1 MTASSHRSPTK
12 PNRNE
17 SLEMTSVTE
26 NAYDRLP
33 YVSYPFPQSHPN
45 HLAALAKLFGMNPP
59 PLATC
64 RVLELGCASGG
75 NLLPMAS
82 QMPDATFLGVDL
94 STRQITD
101 GQAIIKQLGVTNIE
115 LRQLDITTID
125 DAFGK
130 FDYIIA
136 HGVFSWVPK
145 EVQDKILE
153 ICQRNLAPHGV
164 AFVSYNTYPGWR
176 MRSMLRDAMIYH
188 ANQFANPA
196 QRVQQ
201 ARALLDF
208 LAQNVPVENNP
219 YGILLKNE
227 LQELSKRG
235 DWYIAHEHL
244 EGVNEPIYFHE
255 FAERAVGHRMQYLGE
270 AEFSTM
276 LASNFA
282 PRVAETLRMIAPD
295 LIRMEQYMDFLR
307 NRPFRQS
314 LLVHQGVALNRNL
327 GWKSVAGLYVESQ
340 VRQEGGDANLNSG
353 APVVFKTQ
361 IGASLTTPNPIT
373 KAAMTVLSRNWPRAM
388 QFEAL
393 LKEARALLDEQ
404 GPAATSVAPPA
415 PDEQVLGA
423 DLLTCF
429 SANIVNLRAM
439 PWRHATKAGE
449 RPKASALARLQ
460 AAQGPTV
467 TNLRHEMANLD
478 ESSRHMLQQL
488 DGERDRAGVL
498 DSLTELVKSGA
509 LSIQQNGQRV
519 TEPAAVREALAA
531 TIDPVLENFE
541 RAALLEE

>member
-1 MTASSHRSPTK
+1 MTT
-12 PNRNE
+12 
-17 SLEMTSVTE
+17 VTE

-75 NLLPMAS
+75 NLLPMAT
-82 QMPDATFLGVDL
+82 QMPSATFLGVDL
-94 STRQITD
+94 STRQISD
-101 GQAIIKQLGVTNIE
+101 GQATIKQLGLTNVE

-136 HGVFSWVPK
+136 HGVLSWVPR
-145 EVQDKILE
+145 EVQDKILDV
-153 ICQRNLAPHGV
+153 CQRNLAPHGV

-188 ANQFANPA
+188 ANQFADPA

-227 LQELSKRG
+227 LQDLSKRG

-255 FAERAVGHRMQYLGE
+255 FAERAAGHRMQYLAD

-327 GWKSVAGLYVESQ
+327 GWQSLAGLYVESSA
-340 VRQEGGDANLNSG
+340 RPEGSETSLNSG
-353 APVVFKTQ
+353 APAGFKVPN
-361 IGASLTTPNPIT
+361 GASLTTPNPIT
-373 KAAMTVLSRNWPRAM
+373 KAAMT
-388 QFEAL
+388 L
-393 LKEARALLDEQ
+393 LKAARALLDEQ
-404 GPAATSVAPPA
+404 DPAVTGIALPA
-415 PDEQVLGA
+415 PDEQILGA
-423 DLLTCF
+423 DLMTCF

-439 PWRHATKAGE
+439 PWRHATEAGE
-449 RPKASALARLQ
+449 RPRASALARLQ
-460 AAQGPTV
+460 AAQGPTI
-467 TNLRHEMANLD
+467 TNLRHEMVNLD
-478 ESSRHMLQQL
+478 ESSRHMLIQL
-488 DGERDRAGVL
+488 DGQRDRAAML
-498 DSLTELVKSGA
+498 DSLADLVKSGA

-531 TIDPVLENFE
+531 SIDPVLKNFE

>member
-1 MTASSHRSPTK
+1 MTSGGRHLPTK
-12 PNRNE
+12 PNSNE
-17 SLEMTSVTE
+17 SLAMTSVPE

-45 HLAALAKLFGMNPP
+45 HLAALAKIFGMNPP
-59 PLATC
+59 PLANC

-82 QMPDATFLGVDL
+82 QMPGATFLGVDL
-94 STRQITD
+94 SSRQISD
-101 GQAIIKQLGVTNIE
+101 GQATVKQLGLTNVE

-125 DAFGK
+125 ETFGK

-145 EVQDKILE
+145 DVQDKILE

-188 ANQFANPA
+188 ANQFADPA

-227 LQELSKRG
+227 LSDLSKRG

-244 EGVNEPIYFHE
+244 EGVNEPVYFHE
-255 FAERAVGHRMQYLGE
+255 FAERAAGRRLQYLAD

-282 PRVAETLRMIAPD
+282 PKIAETLRMIAPD

-307 NRPFRQS
+307 NRPFRQT
-314 LLVHQGVALNRNL
+314 LLVHQGVQLNRNL
-327 GWKSVAGLYVESQ
+327 GWQSLAGLYVESQ
-340 VRQEGGDANLNSG
+340 VRPEGDDASLNSS
-353 APVVFKTQ
+353 APLVFKLAN
-361 IGASLTTPNPIT
+361 GASLTTPNPIT
-373 KAAMTVLSRNWPRAM
+373 KAAMTVLSRTWPRAM

-393 LKEARALLDEQ
+393 HKAARALLDEQ
-404 GPAATSVAPPA
+404 GPAAMGIALPA
-415 PDEQVLGA
+415 PEEQILGA

-429 SANIVNLRAM
+429 SANIVTLRAM
-439 PWRHATKAGE
+439 PWRHAMKAGE
-449 RPKASALARLQ
+449 RPKATPLARLQ
-460 AAQGPTV
+460 AARGPTV
-467 TNLRHEMANLD
+467 TNLRHEMVNLD
-478 ESSRHMLQQL
+478 ESSRYILIQL
-488 DGERDRAGVL
+488 DGQRDRAGML
-498 DSLTELVKSGA
+498 DSLGDLVKSGA
-509 LSIQQNGQRV
+509 LSVQQSGQRV

-531 TIDPVLENFE
+531 SIDPVLENFE
-541 RAALLEE
+541 RAALLEA